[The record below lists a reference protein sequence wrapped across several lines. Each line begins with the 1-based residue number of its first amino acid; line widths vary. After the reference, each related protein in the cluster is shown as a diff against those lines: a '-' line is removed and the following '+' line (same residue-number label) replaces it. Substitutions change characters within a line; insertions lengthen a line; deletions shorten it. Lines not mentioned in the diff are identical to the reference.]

1 MKSSIRIPLVLAAA
15 AFVFSGC
22 RPVASGQ
29 VAKSSVAREPDPGI
43 PGVVLL
49 PFADAN
55 NAFAL
60 DLYTSLRG
68 QAGNLI
74 YSPYSVSAALAMTYA
89 GARGETESQ
98 MADSLRFDL
107 PQEQLHA
114 AFNQLDLSLTRAGNS
129 ASTSE
134 QPLQL
139 NITNAIW
146 TDKTLTL
153 VEEYLDV
160 IARNY
165 GAGIHLAD
173 FLNAFEPARREM
185 NAWISEQTERRI
197 QDLIPEG
204 AVDESTRMVLINAIY
219 FNGDWQHQFD
229 AIDTGDEPFH
239 LLDGS
244 QVQVRMMHAQLPGV
258 AYAAGDGFQAIE
270 LPYRGGTAA
279 MNILVP
285 DPGTFEAFE
294 GSLDAAGLRE
304 ILAAMQPA
312 SLQLGLPKFSYGAA
326 FDMGE
331 QLSGLGMPDAFD
343 PDRADFSG
351 MTGGRDLF
359 ISKVLHQAFVTVDE
373 KGTEAA
379 AATAVIMGPTSIMLP
394 DLSLVVDRPF
404 IFVIRDLGTGQ
415 ILFLGRVLDPTQ

>member
-1 MKSSIRIPLVLAAA
+1 MKSPIRIPLLLAAA
-15 AFVFSGC
+15 AFLVSGC
-22 RPVASGQ
+22 RPIASGR
-29 VAKSSVAREPDPGI
+29 VAKSSIAREADPGI
-43 PGVVLL
+43 PENVLL
-49 PFADAN
+49 PFANAN

-60 DLYTSLRG
+60 DLYRSLRG
-68 QAGNLI
+68 KAGNLI

-98 MADSLRFDL
+98 MAKSLRFDL

-114 AFNQLDLSLTRAGNS
+114 AFNQLDLSLTRAGS
-129 ASTSE
+129 PGSTSE

-139 NITNAIW
+139 NIANAIW
-146 TDKTLTL
+146 TDKTVAL
-153 VEEYLDV
+153 VEGYLDA
-160 IARNY
+160 IASNY
-165 GAGIHLAD
+165 GAGIHIAD

-185 NAWISEQTERRI
+185 NAWVSDQTARRI

-204 AVDESTRMVLINAIY
+204 AVDDSTRMVLINAIY
-219 FNGDWQHQFD
+219 FKGDWQHQFE
-229 AIDTGDEPFH
+229 ANDTSDEPFH
-239 LLDGS
+239 LLGGS
-244 QVQVRMMHAQLPGV
+244 KVEVRMMRAHLSGV

-270 LPYRGGTAA
+270 LPYQGGTAA
-279 MNILVP
+279 MSILVP
-285 DPGTFEAFE
+285 DQGNFEAFE
-294 GSLDAAGLRE
+294 GSLDSVRLGE

-312 SLQLGLPKFSYGAA
+312 SLELGLPKFSYGAA

-331 QLSGLGMPDAFD
+331 QLSALGMPDAFD

-359 ISKVLHQAFVTVDE
+359 ISKVLHQAFVDVDE

-379 AATAVIMGPTSIMLP
+379 AATAIIMAPTSIMLP

-404 IFVIRDLGTGQ
+404 IFMVRDSGSGQ